1 MSIVVPLYGFG
12 GGAGGAL
19 NFTVKAYAT
28 EAVLLSD
35 APKENTIGVITETEV
50 TSWIFSASEPS
61 DPADGMVWIVIGT
74 SSAAEFN
81 AAKKNTL
88 MVYPLSAKQYAG
100 DAWAAVTA
108 KSYHNGAWIDWLIFL
123 YNRGEIGIGGTPEQI
138 YKEYESDAV
147 TLNYDHIAI
156 NLSGTVT
163 NRAGFPEP
171 VDFSR
176 FNTVT
181 ATVKVPEKW
190 THAVQFR
197 FGVDSEQL
205 LSAAYTAQAIDGYTA
220 DTEYTITLDVSSY
233 NGTSKPWFELY
244 NGTGIGEVKSLYVLE
259 IILE

>member
-61 DPADGMVWIVIGT
+61 DPAEGMVWIVTGT

-81 AAKKNTL
+81 GAKKNTL

-108 KSYHNGAWIDWLIFL
+108 KSYQAGAWHDWMITLFPNGEIYWYGTTSGNGSASVGDVITLTEQWISLDQVQQVKTGSPHDVTSYRKLCMRISSNNNNTSKRIGISNAGNTDIRDGNLIAMASTNGAGIVELDISGFTGSYYIYVGQHTSSGASNNSAEID
-123 YNRGEIGIGGTPEQI
+123 
-138 YKEYESDAV
+138 
-147 TLNYDHIAI
+147 
-156 NLSGTVT
+156 
-163 NRAGFPEP
+163 
-171 VDFSR
+171 
-176 FNTVT
+176 
-181 ATVKVPEKW
+181 KVWME
-190 THAVQFR
+190 
-197 FGVDSEQL
+197 
-205 LSAAYTAQAIDGYTA
+205 
-220 DTEYTITLDVSSY
+220 
-233 NGTSKPWFELY
+233 
-244 NGTGIGEVKSLYVLE
+244 
-259 IILE
+259 